1 MGNIVSNISV
11 NHGTPA
17 STVSLPELLADYGN
31 GTPVDGVQIYR
42 NTDNKIFEPKLLMAT
57 NLDTATIQIV
67 KLVDA
72 DVTDVGVE
80 DDCVAS
86 SYSVYSFAVGPED
99 SAILNKDELMGLK
112 FRYGIVGYLK
122 TTKTAGDGV
131 EIYVAGVEE

>member
-1 MGNIVSNISV
+1 MTNIISNISV

-17 STVSLPELLADYGN
+17 STVSLPELLADYGD

-42 NTDNKIFEPKLLMAT
+42 NTDNKIFEPKILIAT
-57 NLDTATIQIV
+57 NLDTTTIQIV

-72 DVTDVGVE
+72 DRTDEGVE

-99 SAILNKDELMGLK
+99 TAILNKDELMGLK

-122 TTKTAGDGV
+122 TTKTADSGV
-131 EIYVAGVEE
+131 EVYVAGVEE